1 MFKQIFELLV
11 GLITQPAKAWSNLS
25 GKQETNNEEF
35 YKSYLY
41 PLFGIVALLSFV
53 GVFLTHKNFDVQ
65 LALKNCIG
73 FVITAF
79 VGFYLASYFLSKVM
93 GKVFNRPGE
102 IKLCQR
108 FVGYSSSFTYVLFMV
123 LSLFPEL
130 FFLKIFLLYTIYII
144 WEGAIPY
151 MVIEENIQ
159 MKFTVLAGIII
170 LLTPFIIEMVMFM
183 LMPGLRS

>member
-1 MFKQIFELLV
+1 MFKQIFDLLV
-11 GLITQPAKAWSNLS
+11 RLISQPAKAWSILS
-25 GKQETNNEEF
+25 DKQEANNENF

-73 FVITAF
+73 FVIIAF
-79 VGFYLASYFLSKVM
+79 VGFYLASYFLSEIM
-93 GKVFNRPGE
+93 GKIFNRPGE
-102 IKLCQR
+102 MKRCQR
-108 FVGYSSSFTYVLFMV
+108 FVGYSSSLTYVLFMV

-151 MVIEENIQ
+151 MDMEENAQ
-159 MKFTVLAGIII
+159 LKFTVLAGIII
-170 LLTPFIIEMVMFM
+170 LLTPFIIEMIIFM